1 MPLHIKLF
9 DACDCDRNRR
19 RRVPGGVAGDSPA
32 RGEAR
37 IDANAAKAPQGGAP
51 SRHIMQSEW

>member
-37 IDANAAKAPQGGAP
+37 IDANAAKAPQGGP
-51 SRHIMQSEW
+51 PLDI